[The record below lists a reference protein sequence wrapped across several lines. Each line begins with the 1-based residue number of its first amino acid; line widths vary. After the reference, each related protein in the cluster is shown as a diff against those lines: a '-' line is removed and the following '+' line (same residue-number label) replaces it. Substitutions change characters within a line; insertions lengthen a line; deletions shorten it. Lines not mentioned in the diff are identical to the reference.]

1 VNTAKNNFN
10 IKGLCGC
17 TRLGVKIT
25 QQKQKE
31 STTKRASKPS
41 ESDTIKRDVKAVLS
55 ELVSIVEKE
64 EKKCQP
70 VRSETRRS
78 LSNLE
83 KIKAL
88 DDIEAGMLMVDVAF
102 KHGVNKSMIS

>member
-1 VNTAKNNFN
+1 MHKTWCKNNPTKAEGVNTVQS
-10 IKGLCGC
+10 I
-17 TRLGVKIT
+17 R
-25 QQKQKE
+25 
-31 STTKRASKPS
+31 TKPASKSS
-41 ESDTIKRDVKAVLS
+41 ESDTIKRNNKAVLS
-55 ELVSIVEKE
+55 EFVSIVEKE

-88 DDIEAGMLMVDVAF
+88 DDLEAGTLMVDVAF